1 VAATRAGDDYAFE
14 RLYKRYQRRIAA
26 YVVGM
31 VHDHGRAEDITQEV
45 FMSALRR
52 MRETERPIVFKPWVY
67 EIAKNACID
76 AFRRSKRAEEISY
89 DAEEGLGGSDYGR
102 LVSSTPA
109 PDAAVD
115 TRQSLDHLRG
125 AFGGL
130 SETHHD
136 ILVMRELEGLSYR
149 EIGRRLGMSRPSVES
164 TLFRARRRL
173 SEEYEELTSGERCK
187 RVQTMI
193 AGGGERRLGVRDER
207 KLARHV
213 SHCQPCRRAAYAAGF
228 DVAELQRKTSL
239 GAKVAALLPFPAFV
253 KRWFGRGG
261 DGGGSAAGGADG
273 GSSSSLA
280 QWSATVGQHAEPIS
294 GWAKAAAVAATVAVA
309 GVGAGVA
316 TTHGDADVKAPRP
329 AAAGS
334 VPASAAS
341 AAAAAKAAAAAT
353 TGLGRATVSSSRRS
367 AAKAPSST
375 SRAKRGAARR
385 AGGGSG
391 SGSGGGSGSAGG
403 GGSSAGGGSAPAS
416 APAGSGAGS
425 ASSSAKAG
433 VSAPKLNA
441 PQVQAPKT
449 GNTTVDSATGA
460 VTGTVDK
467 TAGAATGAVNNAT
480 GAATGAVDGAVG
492 AVGGAVNQ
500 ATGGAAGGAVNGATG
515 AATGAVNGATGAVN
529 GAVGTATGAVSNP
542 TGTVT
547 GAASD
552 PAGTVGG
559 AVGGLLPHG

>member
-1 VAATRAGDDYAFE
+1 MAATRAGDDYAFE

-149 EIGRRLGMSRPSVES
+149 EIGRRLGMSRASVES

-207 KLARHV
+207 KLGRHV

-261 DGGGSAAGGADG
+261 DGGGSGGG
-273 GSSSSLA
+273 SSSSSLA
-280 QWSATVGQHAEPIS
+280 QWSASLGQHAEPIS
-294 GWAKAAAVAATVAVA
+294 GWAKAAAVAAAVAVA

-334 VPASAAS
+334 IPASAAS
-341 AAAAAKAAAAAT
+341 AAAAAKAAGAAT
-353 TGLGRATVSSSRRS
+353 TGSGRATASASRRS
-367 AAKAPSST
+367 AAKPSSSS
-375 SRAKRGAARR
+375 SRAKRGATRR

-403 GGSSAGGGSAPAS
+403 GSSSGGGSVAAS
-416 APAGSGAGS
+416 APAGSGGGS
-425 ASSSAKAG
+425 ASSAAKAG

-441 PQVQAPKT
+441 PQVQAPKA
-449 GNTTVDSATGA
+449 GNSTVDNATGA
-460 VTGTVDK
+460 VTGTVNK
-467 TAGAATGAVNNAT
+467 TAGAATGAVNNAA
-480 GAATGAVDGAVG
+480 GAATGAVNGAVG

-500 ATGGAAGGAVNGATG
+500 ATGGAAGGVVNGATG
-515 AATGAVNGATGAVN
+515 AATGAVNGATGAATGAVN

-542 TGTVT
+542 AGTVS

-552 PAGTVGG
+552 PVGTVGG
-559 AVGGLLPHG
+559 AVGGLVPHG

>member
-1 VAATRAGDDYAFE
+1 
-14 RLYKRYQRRIAA
+14 
-26 YVVGM
+26 
-31 VHDHGRAEDITQEV
+31 
-45 FMSALRR
+45 

-115 TRQSLDHLRG
+115 TRQSLDNLRG

-193 AGGGERRLGVRDER
+193 AGGDERRLGVRDER

-213 SHCQPCRRAAYAAGF
+213 SHCQPCRRAACAAGF
-228 DVAELQRKTSL
+228 DVAELQRRTSL
-239 GAKVAALLPFPAFV
+239 GAKVAALLPLPAFV

-261 DGGGSAAGGADG
+261 DGGGSAAGGSG
-273 GSSSSLA
+273 GGSSSSSLA
-280 QWSATVGQHAEPIS
+280 QWSSTLAQHAEPIS
-294 GWAKAAAVAATVAVA
+294 GWAKAAAVAAAVAVA
-309 GVGAGVA
+309 GVGAGIA
-316 TTHGDADVKAPRP
+316 TTHGDADVKAPQP
-329 AAAGS
+329 AETGG

-341 AAAAAKAAAAAT
+341 SAAAAKAAGAAT
-353 TGLGRATVSSSRRS
+353 TSANRPTASPSRRS
-367 AAKAPSST
+367 AAKASSS

-403 GGSSAGGGSAPAS
+403 GSAAAS
-416 APAGSGAGS
+416 APAGSGGGS

-433 VSAPKLNA
+433 VSAPKVNA

-449 GNTTVDSATGA
+449 GNSTVDRATGA
-460 VTGTVDK
+460 VTGTVNK

-480 GAATGAVDGAVG
+480 GAATGAVNGATG

-500 ATGGAAGGAVNGATG
+500 ATGGAAGGVVNAATGAVNGATG
-515 AATGAVNGATGAVN
+515 AATGAVN

-542 TGTVT
+542 AGTVS

-552 PAGTVGG
+552 PAGTVGDT
-559 AVGGLLPHG
+559 VGGLLPHG